1 MNYSSR
7 DLKEIIS
14 VSAIQNGEY
23 LDDIIHDVIYDSRS
37 IGSTKGVLFLALQGE
52 HRDGH
57 AFIPSA
63 YSKGV
68 RIFLVESIPD
78 GFEDATFLKVECV
91 LDALSKW
98 ANHHRRQLYIPVIGV
113 TGSNGKTVVKEW
125 LAFLLQSDFKIHRS
139 PRSYNSKLG
148 VALSILG
155 IRKEHNLAIIE
166 AGISRPGEMA
176 ELWEMIKPSLAVLTH
191 MGSAHDEGFSNRAA
205 KASEKAIL
213 CKDADVVVFPK
224 DQDVW
229 SDALSDWKKQQPLTK
244 WITWGEDERASY
256 TILNQ
261 QPTDKGS
268 TIEFKYRSMEHVLE
282 IPFSDQ
288 ASVANAMTC
297 FSVLVALE
305 RWDEEHI
312 HRFKQLYPLEN
323 RLSIHQGKRNNTIVN
338 DSYSNDVESLIVA
351 LQVLKEQA
359 GGKRKIAVLS
369 PFLDQKCDLDQMKS
383 MCLNHGVDELVWI
396 GDSRLQPAYESV
408 ESFLSSERI
417 DEIKDACILIKGG
430 RSFGM
435 ESIVKALKRQSHSTF
450 LEINLDHIRHNLEK
464 YRSLL
469 KKGVKTMVMVKASG
483 YGSGQFQVSR
493 MLENQGVDYFGVAFA
508 DEGQALRQAGVQAPI
523 MVMNSDTDA
532 YKIALDYA
540 LEPVVFSVS
549 SLQNLIRTAE
559 GKPIRCHIELNT
571 GMNRLGFDDEDI
583 HELISMIP
591 PNIQIR
597 GIFTH
602 LASAEDQKKDEI
614 NHQQFRLFEDRSN
627 QWISALGYKPMRHV
641 LNSSGIVRFPEKQY
655 DMVRLGIGL
664 YGFDPSKNIEIGLKT
679 TSALIA
685 SISQIRNVPAG
696 ESVGYGSNSFSKQDR
711 TIATLNIGYA
721 DGLHRSFGYGNGVAF
736 IRGQFVPFVGSICM
750 DMCMV
755 DITSLDVQ
763 EGDEVEIFGPNNS
776 INEMADRG
784 RTIPYEILTS
794 ISSRVNRVFVGEY

>member
-23 LDDIIHDVIYDSRS
+23 LDEIIQDIIYDSRS

-57 AFIPSA
+57 AFILSA
-63 YSKGV
+63 YSKGI

-78 GFEDATFLKVECV
+78 GLEDATFLKVERV
-91 LDALSKW
+91 LDALSDW
-98 ANHHRRQLYIPVIGV
+98 ASHHRRQFYIPVIGI

-139 PRSYNSKLG
+139 PRSYNSQLG
-148 VALSILG
+148 VAISILG
-155 IRKEHNLAIIE
+155 IRKEHDLAIIE
-166 AGISRPGEMA
+166 AGISRPGEMPV
-176 ELWEMIKPSLAVLTH
+176 LWEMIKPSLTVLTH
-191 MGSAHDEGFSNRAA
+191 MGSAHDEGFINHAS

-224 DQDVW
+224 DQEVW
-229 SDALSDWKKQQPLTK
+229 SEVLSEWKKKQPLTK
-244 WITWGEDERASY
+244 WITWGEGERASY

-261 QPTDKGS
+261 QSTDKGS
-268 TIEFKYRSMEHVLE
+268 IIEFKYRSMDHVLE

-323 RLSIHQGKRNNTIVN
+323 RLSIHQGKRDNTILN
-338 DSYSNDVESLIVA
+338 DSYSNDVESLNVA
-351 LQVLKEQA
+351 LQVLKEQS
-359 GGKRKIAVLS
+359 GGKRKIAILS
-369 PFLDQKCDLDQMKS
+369 PFLDQKFDLDQVKS
-383 MCLNHGVDELVWI
+383 MCLNHGVDELIWI
-396 GDSRLQPAYESV
+396 GNLKLQQAHESA
-408 ESFLSSERI
+408 EAFLFSQKI
-417 DEIKDACILIKGG
+417 DELRDACILIKGG

-469 KKGVKTMVMVKASG
+469 NKGVKTMVMVKASG
-483 YGSGQFQVSR
+483 YGSGQFQVAR
-493 MLENQGVDYFGVAFA
+493 MLENQGIDYFGVAFA
-508 DEGQALRQAGVQAPI
+508 DEGQALRHAGVRAPI

-532 YKIALDYA
+532 YKMALDYE
-540 LEPVVFSVS
+540 LEPVVFSIS

-559 GKPIRCHIELNT
+559 GKSVRCHIELNT

-583 HELISMIP
+583 RELTSMIP
-591 PNIQIR
+591 PNIQIS

-602 LASAEDQKKDEI
+602 LASAEDPKKDEI
-614 NHQQFRLFEDRSN
+614 NQQQFRLFEERSS
-627 QWISALGYKPMRHV
+627 QWISALGYKPMLHV
-641 LNSSGIVRFPEKQY
+641 LNSSGIVRFPDNQY

-664 YGFDPSKNIEIGLKT
+664 YGFDPSQNIEVGLMT
-679 TSALIA
+679 TSALFA

-696 ESVGYGSNSFSKQDR
+696 KSIGYGSISYSDQNR
-711 TIATLNIGYA
+711 IIATLNIGYA
-721 DGLHRSFGYGNGVAF
+721 DGLHRSFGHGNGVAF
-736 IRGQFVPFVGSICM
+736 IQGHFVPFVGSICM
-750 DMCMV
+750 DMSMV
-755 DITSLDVQ
+755 DITHLEVH
-763 EGDEVEIFGPNNS
+763 EGDAVEIFGPNNS
-776 INEMADRG
+776 IKEMADRG

-794 ISSRVNRVFVGEY
+794 ISARVNRVFVGEY